1 MMKIPTRFD
10 FVLGEERLGIKGFT
24 GFEIHRAFSNLLGS
38 NGVDFDGIQY
48 SLTPL
53 SRENSGTR
61 FSVYSWDSRMRE
73 AILKL
78 MLSNETHTLRFGD
91 REVPLIKISVENVKL
106 PDLPVKKGSS
116 LWLRFLTP
124 VVLPGT
130 FPTLEELYRAIFSL
144 TSEEEIEVLVDRAL
158 TGISTPHFKLK
169 STRYHDADLQITG
182 FRGSVQ
188 LVIENEEGLETLPPA
203 LGLATM
209 TGLGEYTSL
218 GFGRVEV
225 VSGGEKS

>member
-1 MMKIPTRFD
+1 MKIPTRFD
-10 FVLGEERLGIKGFT
+10 FILGEERLGIKGFT
-24 GFEIHRAFSNLLGS
+24 GFAIHRAFCHLLGI
-38 NGVDFDGIQY
+38 NGRELDGVTY

-53 SRENSGTR
+53 SRENSRTR
-61 FSVYSWDSRMRE
+61 FSVYSWDGRLRE
-73 AILKL
+73 AVLEL
-78 MLSNETHTLRFGD
+78 MLSGETHTLRFSD
-91 REVPLIKISVENVKL
+91 REVPLIKISVENMKL
-106 PDLPVKKGSS
+106 PDLPLRKGSS

-124 VVLPGT
+124 VVLPRT

-144 TSEEEIEVLVDRAL
+144 SSEEESEELVDRAI

-182 FRGSVQ
+182 FKGSVQ
-188 LVIENEEGLETLPPA
+188 LVIENEVGLEALPTA

-218 GFGRVEV
+218 GFGRLSVSLEV
-225 VSGGEKS
+225 NEK